1 MTWYLESEILNLLRV
16 PYNSDK
22 NNNNFRMKKKYILI
36 TIALANILVLHAE
49 EKENLIKLT
58 LKEAI
63 TLAQLQSVDAAVA
76 LNELKTAYWEYRTH
90 QADQLPEI
98 NFTGTLPSYN
108 NNYGRYQQSDGSY
121 TYVQNNWLG
130 LNGNISVDQNIAL
143 TGGKVSLNT
152 SLDFTRQ
159 LGKGAYNEYMSIP
172 FGITLQQPIFGVNNQ
187 KWKRRIEPL
196 RYKEAK
202 AAYIESV
209 EDVTISAIAYF
220 FNLLHAKE
228 NLAVA
233 GQNLENANKL
243 YDIAIAKRKIG
254 HISENELMQLELSAL
269 QAKGIVTEA
278 QSNLN
283 TRMFQLRSF
292 LGLSEEDAIEPIVP
306 ESAPSFRMN
315 YNQVLEKAQE
325 NNSFAK
331 NILRQQLEAD
341 YAVASAKG
349 NQRSI
354 NLYASI
360 GYTGK
365 DITLSKSYDHL
376 RGNQIVEVGL
386 SIPILDWGKRRGKV
400 KVAESNR
407 EVILSRTRQEQM
419 NFNQDI
425 FLLVENFNNQAG
437 QLDIA
442 KQADIIA
449 EKRYNTSI
457 ETFMI
462 GKINILDLND
472 AQKSKDEAKLKHIQ
486 ELYKFWNYFYNIR
499 SITLYDFIVDCNLD
513 TDFEM
518 IIKQ

>member
-1 MTWYLESEILNLLRV
+1 
-16 PYNSDK
+16 
-22 NNNNFRMKKKYILI
+22 MKKKYLL
-36 TIALANILVLHAE
+36 TIASL
-49 EKENLIKLT
+49 LIISALYADDNDNHLKLT

-90 QADQLPEI
+90 QADQLPEV
-98 NFTGTLPSYN
+98 NFTGTLPSYK
-108 NNYGRYQQSDGSY
+108 NNYVRYQQSDGTY

-130 LNGNISVDQNIAL
+130 LNGSISIDQNIAL
-143 TGGKVSLNT
+143 TGGKISLNT

-159 LGKGAYNEYMSIP
+159 LGEGAYNEYMSIP
-172 FGITLQQPIFGVNNQ
+172 FGITLQQPIFGVNHQ
-187 KWKRRIEPL
+187 KWKRRIEPVK
-196 RYKEAK
+196 YKEAK

-209 EDVTISAIAYF
+209 EDVTISTIANF

-228 NLAVA
+228 NLAIA
-233 GQNLENANKL
+233 NQNLENANKL
-243 YDIAIAKRKIG
+243 YNIAIAKRKIG
-254 HISENELMQLELSAL
+254 HISENELIQLELAAL

-278 QSNLN
+278 ESNLN
-283 TRMFQLRSF
+283 ARMFQLRSF
-292 LGLSEEDAIEPIVP
+292 LGLSEQDIIEPILP
-306 ESAPSFRMN
+306 ESVTPFRMA

-331 NILRQQLEAD
+331 NIMRQQLEAD
-341 YAVASAKG
+341 YEVASAKG

-354 NLYASI
+354 NLFASV

-365 DITLSKSYDHL
+365 DITLSKTYDHL
-376 RGNQIVEVGL
+376 RGNQVVEVGL

-407 EVILSRTRQEQM
+407 EVILSRTKQEQM

-437 QLDIA
+437 QLEIA

-462 GKINILDLND
+462 GKIDILDLND

-499 SITLYDFIVDCNLD
+499 SVTLYDFIMDSNLD
-513 TDFEM
+513 ADFEM

>member
-1 MTWYLESEILNLLRV
+1 MGRLHLS
-16 PYNSDK
+16 
-22 NNNNFRMKKKYILI
+22 
-36 TIALANILVLHAE
+36 IALLWLILPPLHAE
-49 EKENLIKLT
+49 DGNNTIRLT
-58 LKEAI
+58 LKDAI

-90 QADQLPEI
+90 QADQLPEV

-108 NNYGRYQQSDGSY
+108 NNYGKYQQSDGSY

-130 LNGNISVDQNIAL
+130 MSGKISIDQNIAL
-143 TGGKVSLNT
+143 TGGTISLNT
-152 SLDFTRQ
+152 SLDFNRQ

-172 FGITLQQPIFGVNNQ
+172 LSVTFIQPVFGVNNQ
-187 KWKRRIEPL
+187 KWKRRIEPV

-202 AAYIESV
+202 AAYIENV
-209 EDVTISAIAYF
+209 EDVTLAAISYF
-220 FNLLHAKE
+220 FNLLQAKE
-228 NLAVA
+228 NLSISI
-233 GQNLENANKL
+233 QNLENANKL

-283 TRMFQLRSF
+283 ARMFQLRSF
-292 LGLSEEDAIEPIVP
+292 LGLSEQDVIEPVIP
-306 ESAPSFRMN
+306 ELAPSFRMS
-315 YNQVLEKAQE
+315 YSDVLEKAHE
-325 NNSFAK
+325 NNSFAQ
-331 NILRQQLEAD
+331 NIMRRQLEAD

-354 NLYASI
+354 NLYASV

-365 DITLSKSYDHL
+365 DINVEKAYEHL
-376 RGNQIVEVGL
+376 KGNQVVEVGV
-386 SIPILDWGKRRGKV
+386 SIPILDWGKRKGKV

-407 EVILSRTRQEQM
+407 EVILSRTKQEQM

-437 QLDIA
+437 QLEIA
-442 KQADIIA
+442 GQADKIA

-472 AQKSKDEAKLKHIQ
+472 AQNSKDEAKLKHIQ
-486 ELYKFWNYFYNIR
+486 ELYKYWNYFYNIR
-499 SITLYDFIVDCNLD
+499 SVTLYDFIADKNLD
-513 TDFEM
+513 ADFEE
-518 IIKQ
+518 IIRK